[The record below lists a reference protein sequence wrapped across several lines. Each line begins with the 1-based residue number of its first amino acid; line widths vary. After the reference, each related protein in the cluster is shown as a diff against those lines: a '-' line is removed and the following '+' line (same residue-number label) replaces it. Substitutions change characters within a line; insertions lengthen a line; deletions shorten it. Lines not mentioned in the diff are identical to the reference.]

1 MKNHQSHPTGS
12 KPFLKVN
19 ETFIQKT
26 KKNQG
31 YRCGKNKWKK
41 RRDNHSK
48 GNPQYQKW
56 RHNEPK
62 KRGKNLHASEDKCHE
77 CGMHDHW
84 SHICHTSKHLTNLY
98 QVSLK
103 QNVYELILFIKMI
116 LKVIIL
122 ILMFMI
128 SLKTQIKQITCL
140 VVKSLGMINIFHLY

>member
-1 MKNHQSHPTGS
+1 MKNHQSHPMGS

-103 QNVYELILFIKMI
+103 QNVYELILFI
-116 LKVIIL
+116 
-122 ILMFMI
+122 
-128 SLKTQIKQITCL
+128 
-140 VVKSLGMINIFHLY
+140 